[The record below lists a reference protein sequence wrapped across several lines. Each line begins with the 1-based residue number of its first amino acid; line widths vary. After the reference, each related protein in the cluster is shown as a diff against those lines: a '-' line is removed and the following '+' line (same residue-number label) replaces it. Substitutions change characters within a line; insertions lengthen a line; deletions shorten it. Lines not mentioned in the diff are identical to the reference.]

1 MNRRA
6 SHRKLCER
14 CLGWYTDKREHAKTC
29 TAQHG
34 DEPLYEARQV
44 RADELPDREAWQRI
58 LHPPSVFDDPD
69 WRAADNERFERA
81 KAREEGRAEATGG
94 ESRTSARH
102 EGTA

>member
-1 MNRRA
+1 MK
-6 SHRKLCER
+6 HRER
-14 CLGWYTDKREHAKTC
+14 CCPVCLRLYRDKHEHAKTC
-29 TAQHG
+29 TAQNG
-34 DEPLYEARQV
+34 DEPVYEARQV

-58 LHPPSVFDDPD
+58 LHPPSVFDDPA
-69 WRAADNERFERA
+69 WRAADNERFERV